1 MNVLSLFDGMSCG
14 QVALNRAGIKIDNYF
29 ASEIDCA
36 AIKVTQHN
44 FPNTIQLGSVTDID
58 ANKLP
63 RIDILIGGSPCQ
75 SFSFAGKRQGMV
87 TKEMLEITKLEQYLE
102 LKENGFEFE
111 GQSYL
116 FWEYMRIFKEINP
129 KYFLLENVKM
139 SKKWKDILTNAI
151 GFEPILINSALVSA
165 QNRQRLYWTNIPN
178 IKQPEDKGILLKDI
192 LENDM
197 NSLREHIVS
206 EKRKNLILKG
216 NYTSSVL
223 NDINGKSQ
231 CLMAGFGEGGGKPFL
246 VCPVLSKTGNVS
258 ITLNTFLKT
267 ISHGYIEE
275 SIKQIDKYPNLCAQD
290 PSSKHKIVEIP
301 FMFKECRTDQAKEN
315 RKKIRKETGK
325 DYCGRRDK
333 ELVPRNDSK
342 SNCLTTSLSNE
353 HFLIDNNLK
362 FRKLTPL
369 ECERLQTLPDNY
381 SAIVSNNQRYKMI
394 GNGWTVD
401 VIAHILKNIKSS
413 ENVLFT
419 SKIVNL
425 DDTFDF

>member
-29 ASEIDCA
+29 ASEIDSA

-58 ANKLP
+58 TNKLP

-139 SKKWKDILTNAI
+139 SKKWKGILTNAI
-151 GFEPILINSALVSA
+151 GYEPILINSALVSA

-197 NSLREHIVS
+197 DSLIEHIVS

-231 CLMAGFGEGGGKPFL
+231 CLMTGFGEGGGKPFL
-246 VCPVLSKTGNVS
+246 VCPVLSKTGNVF

-301 FMFKECRTDQAKEN
+301 FMFTECRTDQAKEN

-325 DYCGRRDK
+325 DYCDRRDK

-413 ENVLFT
+413 ENVVFT